1 LSFLPAGFFASIDW
15 RKMITFKCIN
25 DLKKLQTN
33 NPALPIIKQ
42 LVDTLITLYDT
53 QENPYIPE
61 YYGYIVLIEKSD
73 VSRVLDLPEANCR
86 LLDVRWEFVE
96 QRGDFFYAASL
107 INDEFGLAFVI
118 PDADWLSLE
127 LRALM
132 TSLASH

>member
-1 LSFLPAGFFASIDW
+1 
-15 RKMITFKCIN
+15 MITFKCIN